1 MTDSTVLSQHT
12 LTSPLFTPFR
22 FRNGVVAR
30 NRIWLAPMTNL
41 QSHLDGAISEDELNW
56 LLRRATGGFGVIETC
71 AAHVAEE
78 GQSWEGQLSFCSDA
92 HIPGLRTLATGLKAH
107 GSIGIAQLVH
117 GGVRAG
123 PEVSGLPAWSA
134 SVVEDGGVTPREAT
148 REDIVGV
155 IGRFRDAALRA
166 RAAGLHG
173 IELHGAHG
181 YLFGQFLSV
190 FNNRR
195 TDEWGGS
202 FENRARLL
210 RETVR
215 TIRAAVPPSFIVGV
229 RMCTEDWGQAKGL
242 DLDESV
248 QLAQWLAADG
258 VDYLH
263 LSQAAANSNTKK
275 RPECHV
281 LALFRAAVPPE
292 VPLVVAGQIW
302 TRQEAEL
309 LLEKGASGVALG
321 LSAIANPDW
330 PNDAQRADWEPR
342 RPPFT
347 IAELVERGLSLRFA
361 QYMSGWWK
369 GFVVDETT

>member
-1 MTDSTVLSQHT
+1 M
-12 LTSPLFTPFR
+12 TSPLFTPFR
-22 FRNGVVAR
+22 FRNGVLAR

-41 QSHLDGAISEDELNW
+41 QSHDDGSISDDEINW
-56 LLRRATGGFGVIETC
+56 LLRRAAGGFGVIETC

-78 GQSWEGQLSFCSDA
+78 GQSWAGQLGTGSDS
-92 HIPGLRTLATGLKAH
+92 HIPGLRKLAENLH
-107 GSIGIAQLVH
+107 GHGALGIAQLFH

-123 PEVSGLPAWSA
+123 PQVTGLPAWSA

-148 REDIVGV
+148 VDDIEAV
-155 IGRFRDAALRA
+155 IGRFRDAAIRA
-166 RAAGLHG
+166 QAAGLDG
-173 IELHGAHG
+173 VELHGAHG

-195 TDEWGGS
+195 TDDWGGP

-215 TIRAAVPPSFIVGV
+215 AIRAVVPRSFVVGV
-229 RMCTEDWGQAKGL
+229 RICTEDWAQAKGL

-248 QLAQWLAADG
+248 QLSQWLVEDG

-263 LSQAAANSNTKK
+263 LSQSNADSHTKK
-275 RPECHV
+275 RPDAHV
-281 LALFRAAVPPE
+281 LTLFRSVVPAD

-309 LLEKGASGVALG
+309 LLEKGATGVALG

-330 PNDAQRADWEPR
+330 PNDARRSDWQPR

-347 IAELVERGLSLRFA
+347 TAELVERGLSLRFA
-361 QYMSGWWK
+361 QYMAGWWK
-369 GFVVDETT
+369 GFVVD

>member
-1 MTDSTVLSQHT
+1 MTDSTLAHPAT
-12 LTSPLFTPFR
+12 TSPLFTPFR
-22 FRNGVVAR
+22 FANGIVAK

-41 QSHLDGAISEDELNW
+41 QSHPDGSLSDDELNW
-56 LLRRATGGFGVIETC
+56 LLRRAAGGFGVIETC
-71 AAHVAEE
+71 ASHVAEE
-78 GQSWEGQLSFCSDA
+78 GQSWQGQLGIASDS
-92 HIPGLRTLATGLKAH
+92 HVPGLRTLATKLKAH
-107 GSIGIAQLVH
+107 GAIGLAQLFH
-117 GGVRAG
+117 GGVRAS
-123 PEVSGLPAWSA
+123 PEVTGLPAWSA
-134 SVVEDGGVTPREAT
+134 SAVEDAGLVPRAAS
-148 REDIVGV
+148 REDILGV
-155 IGRFRDAALRA
+155 IGRFRGAALRA
-166 RAAGLHG
+166 RAAGLDG
-173 IELHGAHG
+173 VELHGAHG

-195 TDEWGGS
+195 TDEWGGA

-215 TIRAAVPPSFIVGV
+215 AIRAAVPSRFIVGV
-229 RMCTEDWGQAKGL
+229 RICTEDWGQAKGL

-248 QLAQWLAADG
+248 QLGQWLADDG

-263 LSQAAANSNTKK
+263 LSQAVANSHTKK

-281 LALFRAAVPPE
+281 LTLFRAAVPPN

-330 PNDAQRADWEPR
+330 PRVAARAGWEPR

-347 IAELVERGLSLRFA
+347 IDELVARGLSPRFA
-361 QYMSGWWK
+361 QYMSEWWK
-369 GFVVDETT
+369 GFVVEQE

>member
-1 MTDSTVLSQHT
+1 MT
-12 LTSPLFTPFR
+12 TSPLFTPFR
-22 FRNGVVAR
+22 FRNGAVAR

-41 QSHLDGAISEDELNW
+41 QSNPDGSLSDDELNW
-56 LLRRATGGFGVIETC
+56 LLRRAAGGFGVIETC
-71 AAHVAEE
+71 ATHVAEE
-78 GQSWEGQLSFCSDA
+78 GQSWEGQLGISSDS
-92 HIPGLRTLATGLKAH
+92 HVPGLRRLATSLEAQGAL
-107 GSIGIAQLVH
+107 GIAQLFH

-123 PEVSGLPAWSA
+123 PQITGLPAWSA
-134 SVVEDGGVTPREAT
+134 SAVEDGGVMPREAS

-166 RAAGLHG
+166 LAAGLHG

-195 TDEWGGS
+195 TDDWGGP

-215 TIRAAVPPSFIVGV
+215 AIRASVPASFIVGV

-248 QLAQWLAADG
+248 QLSQWLADDG

-263 LSQAAANSNTKK
+263 LSQAVANSHTTK

-281 LALFRAAVPPE
+281 LTLFRAAVPPD
-292 VPLVVAGQIW
+292 VPLVVAGSIW

-330 PNDAQRADWEPR
+330 PNEARRPDWQPR

-347 IAELVERGLSLRFA
+347 IAELVDRGLSPRFA
-361 QYMSGWWK
+361 NYMSGWWK
-369 GFVVDETT
+369 GFVVDDAS

>member
-1 MTDSTVLSQHT
+1 MTDSTLASQT
-12 LTSPLFTPFR
+12 TTSPLFTPFR
-22 FRNGVVAR
+22 FRNGVVAK

-41 QSHLDGAISEDELNW
+41 QSHLDGSLSEDELNW
-56 LLRRATGGFGVIETC
+56 LLRRAAGGFGVIETC
-71 AAHVAEE
+71 ASHVAEE
-78 GQSWEGQLSFCSDA
+78 GQSWPGQLGISSDS
-92 HIPGLRTLATGLKAH
+92 HVPGLRTLATNLKAH
-107 GSIGIAQLVH
+107 GTIGIAQLFH

-123 PEVSGLPAWSA
+123 PQVTGLPAWSA
-134 SVVEDGGVTPREAT
+134 SVVEDGGVTPREAS
-148 REDIVGV
+148 REDILGV

-166 RAAGLHG
+166 RAAGLDG
-173 IELHGAHG
+173 VELHGAHG

-215 TIRAAVPPSFIVGV
+215 AIRAAVPPRFVIGV
-229 RMCTEDWGQAKGL
+229 RICTEDWGQAKGL

-248 QLAQWLAADG
+248 ELCQRLADDG

-263 LSQAAANSNTKK
+263 LSQSAANSHTKK
-275 RPECHV
+275 RPESHV
-281 LALFRAAVPPE
+281 LTLFRAAVPSE
-292 VPLVVAGQIW
+292 VPLVVAGQVW
-302 TRQEAEL
+302 TRAEAEL

-330 PNDAQRADWEPR
+330 PIDAQRASWEPR

-347 IAELVERGLSLRFA
+347 IKELVERGLSLRFA
-361 QYMSGWWK
+361 QYMSEWWK
-369 GFVVDETT
+369 GFVVE

>member
-1 MTDSTVLSQHT
+1 M
-12 LTSPLFTPFR
+12 TSPLFSAFR
-22 FRNGVVAR
+22 FRNGRVAK

-41 QSHLDGAISEDELNW
+41 QSHLDGSMSEDELNW

-71 AAHVAEE
+71 AAHVAED
-78 GQSWEGQLSFCSDA
+78 GQSWVGQLSFSSDA
-92 HIPGLRTLATGLKAH
+92 HVPALRPLAQGLKAH
-107 GSIGIAQLVH
+107 GALGIAQLFH
-117 GGVRAG
+117 GGVRAD
-123 PEVSGLPAWSA
+123 PKVSGFPAWSA

-148 REDIVGV
+148 RDDIATV
-155 IGRFRDAALRA
+155 IGRYRDAALRA
-166 RAAGLHG
+166 HSAGLDG
-173 IELHGAHG
+173 VELHGAHG

-195 TDEWGGS
+195 SDEWGGA

-215 TIRAAVPPSFIVGV
+215 TIRAAVPSSFIVGV
-229 RMCTEDWGQAKGL
+229 RMCTEDWAQAKGL

-248 QLAQWLAADG
+248 QLSQWLAKDG

-263 LSQAAANSNTKK
+263 LSQLAANSHTKK

-281 LALFRAAVPPE
+281 LTLFRAAVPPD

-302 TRQEAEL
+302 TREEAEYL
-309 LLEKGASGVALG
+309 LQKGASGVALG

-330 PNDAQRADWEPR
+330 PHDARRADWEPR

-347 IAELVERGLSLRFA
+347 IAELVDRGLSLRFA

-369 GFVVDETT
+369 GFVVDEPSDARDG